1 MFVLQQLNFKNW
13 IPFYGNQKI
22 IFSVDPNKNITFIEA
37 DNMAGKTSIY
47 RGILWCMFGDTGDKD
62 EEYSKY
68 IDRLNLQAMGEK
80 DYKYQVELKL
90 KFKGKK
96 YVITRKAELKS
107 DAKIDESNWE
117 EFLSCNIDS
126 DDSVGI
132 EAQKNI
138 NKIFDMT
145 TSRFYLF
152 DGEMLSEYKK
162 LIKSNNMGGLAKK
175 IIDAIEDILR
185 ITSLRN
191 AKKSLDAIHTSALK
205 QANQEK
211 NKDTNVQKALNTLE
225 KKGKLLKELKK
236 EKEKLV
242 KNKIKAEKKAE
253 DARKIL
259 ENNPDQKQ
267 LAQEVKDLAETKIPN
282 CKTNILDLEKVVR
295 ANASLIYLRVLDTN
309 IRRIKKQITK
319 RLEAL
324 EKKIDQ
330 YKKIDV
336 YNSILN
342 DLDISIESK
351 AVIEQQMPNIN
362 IDEKQKIDNQIFDLK
377 AKLLELNKF
386 NSGQA
391 NMTILVEKYNQLKKE
406 KYNFETYKARH
417 EEILLRS
424 GGKDNVDSLQKQW
437 EILQSN
443 SELIGKIEEKLDESI
458 ENSNAW
464 KIKTLKSE
472 INIIEDTIPKTKAKT
487 IHANK
492 EIIARK
498 YKNFFEASIK
508 TMVDET
514 KSLISK
520 SANEMYSKLS
530 AYRVFVNIEKTG
542 TNLEI
547 TENFGLQLRTSSGN
561 KLAASAGGANIVAL
575 SLITALRNQ
584 LPESP
589 FLMDTP
595 FGRLDLKFR
604 EGVLTLGP
612 KMGTQFILLVQDGE
626 VAPNSELH
634 GIIRDKIGSTYKL
647 NKMDDDVTEI
657 EQL

>member
-22 IFSVDPNKNITFIEA
+22 IFSVDENKNITFIEA

-47 RGILWCMFGDTGDKD
+47 RGILWCMFGDTGDID
-62 EEYSKY
+62 EYSNF
-68 IDRLNLQAMGEK
+68 IDKLNLKALGEK
-80 DYKYQVELKL
+80 DYRYQVELKL
-90 KFKGKK
+90 KFEEKS
-96 YVITRKAELKS
+96 YVITRKAELRS
-107 DAKIDESNWE
+107 DAEVHEDNWD
-117 EFLSCNIDS
+117 EFLSLNIDS
-126 DDSVGI
+126 EDSVGI

-162 LIKSNNMGGLAKK
+162 LIRANNMSGLAKK
-175 IIDAIEDILR
+175 IIGAIEDILR

-191 AKKSLDAIHTSALK
+191 AKKSLDEIHATALK
-205 QANQEK
+205 QANKEK
-211 NKDTNVQKALNTLE
+211 NKDSNVQKSLDTLE
-225 KKGKLLKELKK
+225 KKGKELEELKK
-236 EKEKLV
+236 EKKQLE
-242 KNKIKAEKKAE
+242 NQKIKADKDTE

-267 LAQEVKDLAETKIPN
+267 LAQEFKDLSEKKIPD
-282 CKTNILDLEKVVR
+282 CKTEILDLEKVVR
-295 ANASLIYLRVLDTN
+295 ANASLIYLRVIDKN
-309 IRRIKKQITK
+309 IRRIKKQITN
-319 RLEAL
+319 RLEGL

-336 YNSILN
+336 YDSILN
-342 DLDISIESK
+342 DLDISTESK
-351 AVIEQQMPNIN
+351 EVIRQQMPNMN
-362 IDEKQKIDNQIFDLK
+362 MDEKQKIEEQIFDMK
-377 AKLLELNKF
+377 AKLYNIDQF
-386 NSGQA
+386 NSSQA
-391 NMTILVEKYNQLKKE
+391 NMTILVEKYSQLKKTKENLE
-406 KYNFETYKARH
+406 KYSARH
-417 EEILLRS
+417 EEILQRS
-424 GGKDNVDSLQKQW
+424 GGKDNVDTLQKQW

-443 SELIGKIEEKLDESI
+443 SELIGKIEDKLDENV

-464 KIKTLKSE
+464 KINKLKE
-472 INIIEDTIPKTKAKT
+472 GIKAIEATIPKTKAKT

-498 YKNFFEASIK
+498 YKNFFEASID
-508 TMVDET
+508 TMVAET
-514 KSLISK
+514 KSEVSK

-530 AYRVFVNIEKTG
+530 AYRVFLNIEQTG

-547 TENFGLQLRTSSGN
+547 TDNFGLQLKNSEGK
-561 KLAASAGGANIVAL
+561 KLSASAGGSNIVAL
-575 SLITALRNQ
+575 SLISALRNQ

-634 GIIRDKIGSTYKL
+634 GVIRDKIGSTYKL
-647 NKMDDDVTEI
+647 NKLDDDVTEI

>member
-1 MFVLQQLNFKNW
+1 MFVFQQLNFKNW

-225 KKGKLLKELKK
+225 KKGKLLNELKK

-464 KIKTLKSE
+464 KIKNLKSE

-561 KLAASAGGANIVAL
+561 KLAASAGGSNIVAL

>member
-1 MFVLQQLNFKNW
+1 
-13 IPFYGNQKI
+13 
-22 IFSVDPNKNITFIEA
+22 
-37 DNMAGKTSIY
+37 
-47 RGILWCMFGDTGDKD
+47 TGDKD

-225 KKGKLLKELKK
+225 KKGKLLNELKK

-324 EKKIDQ
+324 EKKI
-330 YKKIDV
+330 
-336 YNSILN
+336 
-342 DLDISIESK
+342 
-351 AVIEQQMPNIN
+351 
-362 IDEKQKIDNQIFDLK
+362 
-377 AKLLELNKF
+377 
-386 NSGQA
+386 
-391 NMTILVEKYNQLKKE
+391 
-406 KYNFETYKARH
+406 
-417 EEILLRS
+417 
-424 GGKDNVDSLQKQW
+424 
-437 EILQSN
+437 
-443 SELIGKIEEKLDESI
+443 
-458 ENSNAW
+458 
-464 KIKTLKSE
+464 
-472 INIIEDTIPKTKAKT
+472 
-487 IHANK
+487 
-492 EIIARK
+492 
-498 YKNFFEASIK
+498 
-508 TMVDET
+508 
-514 KSLISK
+514 
-520 SANEMYSKLS
+520 
-530 AYRVFVNIEKTG
+530 
-542 TNLEI
+542 
-547 TENFGLQLRTSSGN
+547 
-561 KLAASAGGANIVAL
+561 
-575 SLITALRNQ
+575 
-584 LPESP
+584 
-589 FLMDTP
+589 
-595 FGRLDLKFR
+595 
-604 EGVLTLGP
+604 
-612 KMGTQFILLVQDGE
+612 
-626 VAPNSELH
+626 
-634 GIIRDKIGSTYKL
+634 
-647 NKMDDDVTEI
+647 
-657 EQL
+657 

>member
-1 MFVLQQLNFKNW
+1 
-13 IPFYGNQKI
+13 
-22 IFSVDPNKNITFIEA
+22 
-37 DNMAGKTSIY
+37 
-47 RGILWCMFGDTGDKD
+47 
-62 EEYSKY
+62 
-68 IDRLNLQAMGEK
+68 
-80 DYKYQVELKL
+80 
-90 KFKGKK
+90 
-96 YVITRKAELKS
+96 
-107 DAKIDESNWE
+107 
-117 EFLSCNIDS
+117 
-126 DDSVGI
+126 
-132 EAQKNI
+132 

-424 GGKDNVDSLQKQW
+424 G
-437 EILQSN
+437 
-443 SELIGKIEEKLDESI
+443 
-458 ENSNAW
+458 
-464 KIKTLKSE
+464 
-472 INIIEDTIPKTKAKT
+472 
-487 IHANK
+487 
-492 EIIARK
+492 
-498 YKNFFEASIK
+498 
-508 TMVDET
+508 
-514 KSLISK
+514 
-520 SANEMYSKLS
+520 
-530 AYRVFVNIEKTG
+530 
-542 TNLEI
+542 
-547 TENFGLQLRTSSGN
+547 
-561 KLAASAGGANIVAL
+561 
-575 SLITALRNQ
+575 
-584 LPESP
+584 
-589 FLMDTP
+589 
-595 FGRLDLKFR
+595 
-604 EGVLTLGP
+604 
-612 KMGTQFILLVQDGE
+612 
-626 VAPNSELH
+626 
-634 GIIRDKIGSTYKL
+634 
-647 NKMDDDVTEI
+647 
-657 EQL
+657 

>member
-162 LIKSNNMGGLAKK
+162 LIRSNNMGGLAKK

-225 KKGKLLKELKK
+225 KKGKLLNELEK